1 MLAESKF
8 DFLNP
13 GFRKEKIAKDAEYIF
28 VNF

>member
-13 GFRKEKIAKDAEYIF
+13 GFRKEKIAKDPKSIF
-28 VNF
+28 LNF